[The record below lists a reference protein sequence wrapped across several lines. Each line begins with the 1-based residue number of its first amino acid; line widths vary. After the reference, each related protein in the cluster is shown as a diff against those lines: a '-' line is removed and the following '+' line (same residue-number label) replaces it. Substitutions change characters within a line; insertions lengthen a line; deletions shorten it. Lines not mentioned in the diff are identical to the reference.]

1 MRRLAKPVL
10 PFCLLVLLLLPL
22 MVAPAAAAAPAPTF
36 DQAVDQLI
44 AQGYPQRIETYL
56 NSLGSNSLGF
66 RFGGS
71 PSDNEAARYIAAE
84 YRALGLTAVLDPV
97 PVDVWDVRDAS
108 VTWGGRTIVAST
120 FGASPPTP
128 LAGFSRDVVY
138 VGPGTKAAF
147 DAAEARYG
155 PLAGKIALVDFQPDW
170 WWVNWPGHEADLH
183 GIAAIILTTTP
194 IDLSYYSDSTA
205 LGSNDGEY
213 STDWPPFVYI
223 PRDEGDLLRSA
234 LGAGSVSATVK
245 NDVRVT
251 MAAKGG
257 TGYNVLATL
266 KGSGGTGQK
275 VLFGSHHD
283 AYFRSGIDNT
293 SSVATQLLIA
303 KSLKMSGY
311 KPYRDMVFLATTSEE
326 WGVVDSYYDWCIGS
340 WYFITQAHTD
350 WAGKIAGFLNMEGVG
365 CQNGQTRLYYNPEM
379 GPWVASIAVNNNA
392 LTGNAPEEL
401 NPWAN
406 SYHDQWPLVAAG
418 VPSISLNGKPAAWYA
433 PFYHTNKDV
442 QELIDWSFL
451 AQNTKLM
458 FRFAKGLDGG
468 LLPYSPKARA
478 DDLAA
483 NYSGA
488 TLVADGAD
496 ATVVGAMDAALGRFA
511 AEAAAYEARKAA
523 IPAKRVTGVNTGLLA
538 LEKKLNSAFTALDV
552 WDGTVYPHQQVQ
564 WDLEYFNAAIG
575 ELSKVNPVA
584 AKATGALDNLGF
596 TWYGPY
602 FSDEVYERELWR
614 HAPGFPR
621 LTWGAQAK
629 LAIFWNVMPQYRLI
643 EAGEYATAK
652 VQLEAMRTEQIAD
665 LESRLV
671 TMTGVLDDAT
681 TTLAGLK

>member
-1 MRRLAKPVL
+1 MRRLAQPAL
-10 PFCLLVLLLLPL
+10 PFCLLVLLLLSL
-22 MVAPAAAAAPAPTF
+22 MAAPAAYAAPVPTF

-44 AQGYPQRIETYL
+44 AQGYPQQIESYL
-56 NSLGSNSLGF
+56 DSLGTSALGF

-71 PSDNEAARYIAAE
+71 PSDNEAARYIAAQ
-84 YRALGLTAVLDPV
+84 YRALGLTAALDPV
-97 PVDVWDVRDAS
+97 PVDVWDFRGAS
-108 VTWGGRTIVAST
+108 VTWSGREIVAST
-120 FGASPPTP
+120 FGASPPTVP
-128 LAGFSRDVVY
+128 GGVKSDVVY

-147 DAAEARYG
+147 DDAEAKYG
-155 PLAGKIALVDFQPDW
+155 SLAGKIALVDFQPDW
-170 WWVNWPGHEADLH
+170 WWVNWPGHEAALH
-183 GIAAIILTTTP
+183 DIAAIILTTSP
-194 IDLSYYSDSTA
+194 VDLSYYSDPTA

-213 STDWPPFVYI
+213 NTDWPPFVYI
-223 PRDEGDLLRSA
+223 TREEGDLLRSA
-234 LGAGSVSATVK
+234 LEASSVSATVK

-251 MAAKGG
+251 MAAQGG

-303 KSLKMSGY
+303 KALKMSGY
-311 KPYRDMVFLATTSEE
+311 KPYRDMVFLATTNEE

-340 WYFITQAHTD
+340 WYFITQAHPD
-350 WAGKIAGFLNMEGVG
+350 WAGKIAGFLNMEGAG
-365 CQNGQTRLYYNPEM
+365 CQGGQTRLYYNPEM

-392 LTGNAPEEL
+392 LTGNTPEEL

-418 VPSISLNGKPAAWYA
+418 VPSISLNGKPATWYA

-442 QELIDWSFL
+442 QTSIDWSFL
-451 AQNTKLM
+451 AKNTKLM

-468 LLPYSPKARA
+468 LLPYSPTARA

-496 ATVVGAMDAALGRFA
+496 ATVVGAMDTALGRFA
-511 AEAAAYEARKAA
+511 AEAAAYEARKAGV
-523 IPAKRVTGVNTGLLA
+523 PVKRVADVNAGLLA

-564 WDLEYFNAAIG
+564 WDLEYFNAAIY
-575 ELSKVNPVA
+575 ELSKPNPVA
-584 AKATGALDNLGF
+584 AKATGELENLGY

-602 FSDEVYERELWR
+602 FSDEVYARELWR
-614 HAPGFPR
+614 HAPDFPR
-621 LTWGAQAK
+621 LTWGAQAD
-629 LAIFWNVMPQYRLI
+629 LPVFWNVMPQYRLI
-643 EAGEYATAK
+643 EAGRFAEAK
-652 VQLEAMRTEQIAD
+652 GQLGDMRTAQIDD
-665 LESRLV
+665 LDTRL
-671 TMTGVLDDAT
+671 TGMAGVLDDAAT
-681 TTLAGLK
+681 MLAGLK